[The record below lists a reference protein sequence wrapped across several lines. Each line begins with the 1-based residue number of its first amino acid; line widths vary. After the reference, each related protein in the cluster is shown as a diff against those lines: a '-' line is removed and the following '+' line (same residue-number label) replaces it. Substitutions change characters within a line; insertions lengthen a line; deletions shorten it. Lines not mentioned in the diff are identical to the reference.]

1 MKFLLNAPDF
11 TCTCGARFE
20 TRGDAA
26 AHVESGRCPRQGPSS
41 SSAFMTW
48 ARTTGRAWLN
58 RPKNAAEAERRE
70 KLLERARALKDN
82 PEYAANAAAK
92 REAERMAKD
101 RARAMEEKKTIAKND
116 QPHED
121 PTNTQG
127 RATEQARIRETEDD
141 MAKKKSTKRR
151 TKAEKK
157 AKRPAGERKPRAP
170 KTPKAPKEEKPFEIP
185 SGFTSGQ
192 ELKRTYLKEEHVV
205 TVRASG
211 FEYKGKDYRTLGAIA
226 DLIVGRHVSGPAFFG
241 LWKPPAEKKAKRR
254 HKAEAAPAN
263 AEAAPANAEAA
274 PANAE

>member
-1 MKFLLNAPDF
+1 
-11 TCTCGARFE
+11 
-20 TRGDAA
+20 
-26 AHVESGRCPRQGPSS
+26 
-41 SSAFMTW
+41 MTW

-92 REAERMAKD
+92 REAERLAKQ
-101 RARAMEEKKTIAKND
+101 RARALEAKEID
-116 QPHED
+116 KGD
-121 PTNTQG
+121 PRKHDHSEPQG
-127 RATEQARIRETEDD
+127 RATEPARIREIEDD

-157 AKRPAGERKPRAP
+157 PKRPAAARKPRAP
-170 KTPKAPKEEKPFEIP
+170 KTPREPKAPKEEKPFEIP
-185 SGFTSGQ
+185 AGFADGQ

-205 TVRASG
+205 TVRLTG
-211 FEYKGKDYRTLGAIA
+211 FEYKGKDYRSLGAIA

-241 LWKPPAEKKAKRR
+241 LWKPPAGKKAKRR

-263 AEAAPANAEAA
+263 AE
-274 PANAE
+274 